1 MIFIAGIMITFLF
14 WHISVV
20 QKNLN
25 DRINSLQEDN
35 NKNFSGIREEYK
47 KKIDRL
53 ERRVS
58 DLNVELHE
66 TKQQLTKIQNKDD
79 DSDLYL

>member
-1 MIFIAGIMITFLF
+1 MIYIAGIMIAFLF

-20 QKNLN
+20 QKSLN

-35 NKNFSGIREEYK
+35 NKNFSGIREEHK

-53 ERRVS
+53 EKRVS

>member
-1 MIFIAGIMITFLF
+1 MIYIAGIMITFLF

-53 ERRVS
+53 EKRVS
-58 DLNVELHE
+58 DLSVDLHE
-66 TKQQLTKIQNKDD
+66 IKKQLTKIQNKDD
-79 DSDLYL
+79 SDLYL

>member
-1 MIFIAGIMITFLF
+1 MIYIAGIMITFLF

-53 ERRVS
+53 EKRVS
-58 DLNVELHE
+58 DLSVDLHE
-66 TKQQLTKIQNKDD
+66 TKKQLTKIQNKDD

>member
-1 MIFIAGIMITFLF
+1 MITFLF

-25 DRINSLQEDN
+25 DRINILQENN
-35 NKNFSGIREEYK
+35 NKNSSGIREEYK

-53 ERRVS
+53 EKRIS
-58 DLNVELHE
+58 DLSVDLHE
-66 TKQQLTKIQNKDD
+66 TKKQLTKIQNKDD

>member
-1 MIFIAGIMITFLF
+1 MIYIAGIMITFLF

-20 QKNLN
+20 QKNIN
-25 DRINSLQEDN
+25 DRINILQEN
-35 NKNFSGIREEYK
+35 SNKNFSGIREEYK

-53 ERRVS
+53 EKRVS
-58 DLNVELHE
+58 DLSVELHE
-66 TKQQLTKIQNKDD
+66 TKKQLTKIQNKDD

>member
-25 DRINSLQEDN
+25 DRINILQESSS
-35 NKNFSGIREEYK
+35 KNFSDIRGEYR

-53 ERRVS
+53 EKRIS
-58 DLNVELHE
+58 DLSVELHE
-66 TKQQLTKIQNKDD
+66 TKKQLTKIQNKDD

>member
-1 MIFIAGIMITFLF
+1 MIYIAGIMITFLF

-53 ERRVS
+53 EKRVS

>member
-1 MIFIAGIMITFLF
+1 MIFIAGIMIAFLF

-53 ERRVS
+53 EKQIS
-58 DLNVELHE
+58 DLSVELHE
-66 TKQQLTKIQNKDD
+66 TKKQLTKIQNKDD